1 MAANSVVVSPPIP
14 FGTHKSRLGES
25 PVWDAAHNRLLWCDI
40 EGKEILAAGPD
51 GSLIRRWALPDKIG
65 SFGLCESGRW
75 VLGLRRGAHLFD
87 PEIEQLTLLV
97 ELKAEPEHN
106 RLNDGKIG
114 PDGAYWVGT
123 MDDRPARQPIG
134 TLYRITA
141 DGKAEKKV
149 EGMTV
154 PNGLAWSG
162 DGRTMFHSDS
172 RGRWI
177 DAYDF
182 DAASGA
188 IRNKRRIVA
197 DVTEEQGRPDGG
209 ACDMEGA
216 YWSAGVSA
224 QCLHRYS
231 ATGTLLETIEM
242 PMPACTMPC
251 FGGAD
256 MKTLYVTSL
265 SEGLKGERALQPNIG
280 RLAMLK
286 TSVAGAPVGKFR
298 DR

>member
-1 MAANSVVVSPPIP
+1 MAATNVITHPAL
-14 FGTHKSRLGES
+14 FGTHRSKLGES
-25 PVWDAAHNRLLWCDI
+25 PVWDAANRRLLWCDI
-40 EGKEILAAGPD
+40 VGREILAADTG
-51 GSLIRRWALPDKIG
+51 GELLRRWALPDKIG

-75 VLGLRRGAHLFD
+75 VLGLRKGVHLFD
-87 PEIEQLTLLV
+87 PESEKLTLVV
-97 ELKAEPEHN
+97 EPGPEPAMN
-106 RLNDGKIG
+106 RLNDGKVG
-114 PDGAYWVGT
+114 PDGAFWVGT
-123 MDDRPARQPIG
+123 MDDRPDRQPLG
-134 TLYRITA
+134 SLYRVTA

-154 PNGLAWSG
+154 PNGLAWSA

-182 DAASGA
+182 DPASGA
-188 IRNKRRIVA
+188 IRNRRRIVA

-209 ACDMEGA
+209 ACDTGGA

-231 ATGTLLETIEM
+231 ATGELLETVQM

-251 FGGAD
+251 FGGPD
-256 MKTLYVTSL
+256 MKTIYVTS
-265 SEGLKGERALQPNIG
+265 SNDGLKGERAQHPNVG
-280 RLAMLK
+280 RLAVLQV
-286 TSVAGAPVGKFR
+286 SVAGAAVGKFR
-298 DR
+298 D

>member
-1 MAANSVVVSPPIP
+1 MAASSVVVSPPAL
-14 FGTHKSRLGES
+14 FGTHRSRLGES
-25 PVWDAAHNRLLWCDI
+25 PVWDAAQNRLLWCDI
-40 EGKEILAAGPD
+40 EGKEILAASTD
-51 GSLIRRWALPDKIG
+51 GDVIRRWALPDKIG

-75 VLGLRRGAHLFD
+75 VLGLRKGVHLFD
-87 PEIEQLTLLV
+87 PESERLSLLV
-97 ELKAEPEHN
+97 EPGPEPAST
-106 RLNDGKIG
+106 RLNDGKVG
-114 PDGAYWVGT
+114 PDGAFWVGT
-123 MDDRPARQPIG
+123 MDDRPDRQPIG
-134 TLYRITA
+134 SLYRVTA

-154 PNGLAWSG
+154 PNGLAWSS
-162 DGRTMFHSDS
+162 DGRTLFHSDS

-182 DAASGA
+182 DAATGA
-188 IRNKRRIVA
+188 MRNKRRIVA
-197 DVTEEQGRPDGG
+197 DITEEQGRPDGG
-209 ACDMEGA
+209 ACDLGGA

-231 ATGTLLETIEM
+231 ATGDLLETVVM

-251 FGGAD
+251 FGGTD

-265 SEGLKGERALQPNIG
+265 SEGLKGARALNPNIG
-280 RLAMLK
+280 RLAVLK
-286 TSVAGAPVGKFR
+286 LSVAGAPVAKFR